1 MIQLSSLHSETFY
14 LNADLIVKIEQIPDT
29 MITLTNGEKIRV
41 SESPEDVVRKF
52 IEYKRKINH
61 FSGESDTKEES
72 K

>member
-1 MIQLSSLHSETFY
+1 MIQLSSLHSEIFY